1 MKVCEEVPVENCQ
14 LVTRTVCDGDLDLK
28 PQGSAPSNC
37 KKVVKPSCRI
47 DENCCKKE
55 TRKVCTTSDGGQ
67 QCQQCG
73 FECSKCQSEVPFL
86 GKQFYR
92 YLIIRT

>member
-28 PQGSAPSNC
+28 PQGLAPSNC
-37 KKVVKPSCRI
+37 KKVVKLSCRI

-55 TRKVCTTSDGGQ
+55 TRKV
-67 QCQQCG
+67 
-73 FECSKCQSEVPFL
+73 FNNFN
-86 GKQFYR
+86 QF
-92 YLIIRT
+92 